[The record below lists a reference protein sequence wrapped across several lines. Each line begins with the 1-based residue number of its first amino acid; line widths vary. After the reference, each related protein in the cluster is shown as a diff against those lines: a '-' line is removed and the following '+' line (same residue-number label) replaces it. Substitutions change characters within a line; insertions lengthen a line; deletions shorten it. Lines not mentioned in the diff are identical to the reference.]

1 MKLYKYRKF
10 SEFLI
15 RELCSSN
22 IYFSDPKLF
31 NDPLDCSPVIINDL
45 KDDELERLCFQ
56 MLVKELGE
64 EIALERLENF
74 RYYSQEHLTCEKQKL
89 SYLYQL
95 QSEVMVQLDAVMKN
109 RGVLSL
115 SSKHD
120 SPLMWSHYADEHRG
134 VCIEFDMD
142 SAVRV
147 PKAIDYDSV
156 RGISAKLIHDYF
168 VDGAKSALEQIE
180 SQYFFNKAGEWRYE
194 SEWRLLSNKCGE
206 NPAPFN
212 ISAVYFGMRCDN
224 WIIASLIKLLYQ
236 HESGLKFYKMY
247 PDRSSFEL
255 HESELYPQEWISCIP
270 RPSVAMA
277 FGKVER

>member
-31 NDPLDCSPVIINDL
+31 NDPLDCSPVMINDL
-45 KDDELERLCFQ
+45 GDDELERLCFQ
-56 MLVKELGE
+56 MLAQRRGE
-64 EIALERLENF
+64 EGALERLENF
-74 RYYSQEHLTCEKQKL
+74 RYYSQEYNNYEKQKE

-95 QSEVMVQLDAVMKN
+95 QTEVMVQLDAVMKK

-115 SSKHD
+115 SSKYD

-142 SAVRV
+142 SAVRI

-168 VDGAKSALEQIE
+168 VDGSESALEKIE

-194 SEWRLLSNKCGE
+194 SEWRLVSHKLGD
-206 NPAPFN
+206 NPAPFK
-212 ISAVYFGMRCDN
+212 ISAIYFGMRCDN
-224 WIIASLIKLLYQ
+224 WVIASIIKLLYQ
-236 HESGLKFYKMY
+236 HESGIKFYKMF
-247 PDRSSFEL
+247 PDLSSFDL
-255 HESELYPQEWISCIP
+255 HKSELEPQEWISCIP
-270 RPSVAMA
+270 RPSAAMV
-277 FGKVER
+277 FGKVQS